1 MSGGGSNKI
10 KDTKAQKQLAQ
21 IAAKRFNLY
30 QQYYVPLENQFMSDV
45 FKMQSPSQMESVQS
59 FVTALQQP
67 QFQKQKMQQEQMA
80 KNQKDLIKKGK
91 MNELGIK
98 EEDRD
103 GQDEEAKSDMSALG
117 PKMSEDHQT
126 NPDQQNL
133 FRVQKILA
141 RNSNLIKEPQLYS
154 KDIEI

>member
-1 MSGGGSNKI
+1 MNTLITTHEVISQFELRKVLKYWGFKDEKHVYFMLAPQWI
-10 KDTKAQKQLAQ
+10 K
-21 IAAKRFNLY
+21 FNPAHVY
-30 QQYYVPLENQFMSDV
+30 S
-45 FKMQSPSQMESVQS
+45 SV
-59 FVTALQQP
+59 L
-67 QFQKQKMQQEQMA
+67 KMQQEQMA